1 MGELKPL
8 PTVKKWVIMK
18 TDGDIQT
25 YWKKDSNSM
34 PTHLYDSYSEA
45 MMEMRLDKE
54 SEDYR
59 SAKMNGWELY
69 VLEVLVLPGG
79 LESDGIFKPY

>member
-1 MGELKPL
+1 MEELKPL

-34 PTHLYDSYSEA
+34 PRNLYDSYSEA
-45 MMEMRLDKE
+45 MREMRLDKE

-59 SAKMNGWELY
+59 AAKMNGWELY
-69 VLEVLVLPGG
+69 VFEVLVLPGG
-79 LESDGIFKPY
+79 LEWDGIFKPY